1 MKRSVECVQKN
12 WIRHNT
18 PHPIPFMYYT
28 YYHTNLRS
36 KQKLLTVVTTRCSYL
51 AHKTILMTDKKMRDY
66 RAYNAR

>member
-1 MKRSVECVQKN
+1 MKRSVECVQKKGAN
-12 WIRHNT
+12 HNT
-18 PHPIPFMYYT
+18 PNHIHSCHVTYYYT
-28 YYHTNLRS
+28 NLCS